1 MAMKSYSLGFI
12 IFSILLASCTVLPFP
27 ESNSTPELPP
37 TPTAT
42 LLPTPESTQPAPGPT
57 VLRLWV
63 PPQFAPDNG
72 TPAGDLLQTRLDH
85 YTAQRPDVRIETRVK
100 ASSGTGGLL
109 DSLST
114 ANAAA
119 PLAVPDLILL
129 PRASLEIAALK
140 GLLFPYDGLTSIL
153 NEDDWYPFAQ
163 ELARLQTST
172 FGLPFAADALVS
184 LHRPAEIENPPVDWL
199 SMLELG
205 QPLAFPAA
213 EEEAYFTL
221 AEYLSTGAQ
230 IQDADGRPILDSS
243 ALSSVLTF
251 YQEAEAA
258 GVMPFWLTQFTTDEQ
273 PWEAFQENQV
283 DMVITW
289 TTRYLSTLSG
299 DTTASP
305 IITQDGTPL
314 TLADGWVWALSNPQ
328 TERHA
333 LSVDLAEFLTQGDF
347 LAQWTETAG
356 YLPPRASA
364 LEGWSNVALR
374 GLVERIVQ
382 SARVVPPNDIMAV
395 IGPALQ
401 QATVN
406 VLKQQSNPV
415 SAANEAV
422 ESIQE
427 P

>member
-1 MAMKSYSLGFI
+1 
-12 IFSILLASCTVLPFP
+12 
-27 ESNSTPELPP
+27 
-37 TPTAT
+37 
-42 LLPTPESTQPAPGPT
+42 

-72 TPAGDLLQTRLDH
+72 TPAGDLLQTRLDQ

-230 IQDADGRPILDSS
+230 IQDAEGRPILDSP
-243 ALSSVLTF
+243 ALTSVLTF

-273 PWEAFQENQV
+273 SWEAFQENQV

-333 LSVDLAEFLTQGDF
+333 LSVDLAEFLTQGEF

-374 GLVERIVQ
+374 GLVEQIVQ
-382 SARVVPPNDIMAV
+382 SARIIPPNDIMAV